1 MNLTNEFSLIPSAII
16 LTLTIVIIA
25 LILENSKKKTEIKK
39 SHLTIKQV
47 KQKWDESSIIWQKSD
62 LEKDNVIKDLKYQI
76 QTKWDLGQVYKQEC
90 QESKEAIEHLEKL
103 IIQKDL
109 AIDDLMKLNKSL
121 FEANE
126 AWKNKA
132 NNLRCEL
139 HNETNELKQI
149 IDEYSLFILNHCE

>member
-25 LILENSKKKTEIKK
+25 LILVNKKAKTEVKK
-39 SHLTIKQV
+39 SILSKYEELE
-47 KQKWDESSIIWQKSD
+47 KWHESSKIWQKSD
-62 LEKDNVIKDLKYQI
+62 LDKDNVIKDLKYKV
-76 QTKWDLGQVYKQEC
+76 QTKWDLGNVYRQEC
-90 QESKEAIEHLEKL
+90 KESKEAIEHLEKL
-103 IIQKDL
+103 IVQKDS

-121 FEANE
+121 FDANE

-139 HNETNELKQI
+139 HNETNELNQI
-149 IDEYSLFILNHCE
+149 IDEYSLLILNHCK